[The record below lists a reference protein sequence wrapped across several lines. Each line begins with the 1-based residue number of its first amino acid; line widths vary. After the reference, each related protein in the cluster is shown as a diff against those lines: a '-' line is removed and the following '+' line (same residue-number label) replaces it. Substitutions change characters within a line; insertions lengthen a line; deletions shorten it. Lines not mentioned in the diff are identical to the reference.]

1 MTIHEQHAPD
11 SRQRKCYEERQ
22 GQVRGG
28 EAAGRQGFVL
38 CEVVRG
44 GLTQGGI

>member
-1 MTIHEQHAPD
+1 MTIHEQLAPD

-28 EAAGRQGFVL
+28 EAAGG
-38 CEVVRG
+38 RG
-44 GLTQGGI
+44 SFYVKWSGEA

>member
-28 EAAGRQGFVL
+28 RP
-38 CEVVRG
+38 RG
-44 GLTQGGI
+44 GRGSFYVKWSGEA